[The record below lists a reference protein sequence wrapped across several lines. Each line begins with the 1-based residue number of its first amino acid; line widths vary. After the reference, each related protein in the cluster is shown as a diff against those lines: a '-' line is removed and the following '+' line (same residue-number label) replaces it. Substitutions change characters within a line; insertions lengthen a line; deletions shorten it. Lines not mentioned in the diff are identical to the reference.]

1 MLCEFHP
8 KDVWTLIQ
16 RRLDGSEDFYRTW
29 EEYKQGFGEL
39 SGEFWIGNEVLHQLT
54 NQDYYRLKID
64 MWEWPRVVSPQSQE
78 PVSRYYFAESSYF
91 FIDNETFR
99 YEMHVPNDYFA
110 YTGFGGSGLRI
121 HAGPFLTKDVESLP
135 EGMRENCAEKFHCGW
150 WFTTCV
156 RNANFNGRYYKGG
169 YANVKKKRRARDDI
183 YWPNIDQSLYRVVM
197 KVGRVNESYA
207 FRTYL

>member
-1 MLCEFHP
+1 MGVAP
-8 KDVWTLIQ
+8 
-16 RRLDGSEDFYRTW
+16 
-29 EEYKQGFGEL
+29 
-39 SGEFWIGNEVLHQLT
+39 SGL
-54 NQDYYRLKID
+54 
-64 MWEWPRVVSPQSQE
+64 PQSQE